1 MGPAGAVPFPEVDSG
16 VLTER
21 VVDDY
26 ALETALGTGCTGT
39 TWLGSFRGRGGL
51 RREVVVKLLAPERA
65 ALLPGSDGFLRERDP
80 RVVRYEAL
88 ERPHGGRPAYTV
100 TDRARGRP
108 WETLREESSLAQR
121 VGVLRGLAEALAAL
135 HAAGQV
141 VGDLRPTNLLVR
153 RGHGGAL
160 VPLLLDA
167 GVVPVRDPAWH
178 DAPERALALFPYLA
192 PEAHAAFRPGTRLM
206 SGPWQDVWSLGA
218 TACALLTGAAPGTLE
233 GERTPDQIERGK
245 RRRVALV
252 GLPEPG
258 APLDFDRLNLVLE
271 RTLARDPGERPPAL
285 WVADALQ
292 ACLTRPL
299 AARR

>member
-1 MGPAGAVPFPEVDSG
+1 M
-16 VLTER
+16 TER

-39 TWLGSFRGRGGL
+39 TWLGSFRARNGL
-51 RREVVVKLLAPERA
+51 RREVVVKLLDPTRA
-65 ALLPGSDGFLRERDP
+65 ALHPQADGFLRERDP

-88 ERPHGGRPAYTV
+88 ERASGGRPAYTA
-100 TDRARGRP
+100 TDRASGRP
-108 WETLREESSLAQR
+108 WESLREETSLAQR

-135 HAAGQV
+135 HAAGLV

-153 RGHGGAL
+153 RERSGAL
-160 VPLLLDA
+160 IPLLLDV
-167 GVVPVRDPAWH
+167 GVLPVRDPAWH
-178 DAPERALALFPYLA
+178 DAPSRAARLFPYLA
-192 PEAHAAFRPGTRLM
+192 PETEAAFGPGARLAA
-206 SGPWQDVWSLGA
+206 GPAQDVWALGA

-233 GERTPDQIERGK
+233 GQLTPDAIARGK
-245 RRRVALV
+245 RRKLALLC
-252 GLPEPG
+252 LPEPG
-258 APLDFDRLNLVLE
+258 APLDLTRLNLVLE
-271 RTLARDPGERPPAL
+271 RTLAQRPEERPSAL